1 MATSSNLSPPPP
13 NWSAAADARLRAGA
27 AMTFH
32 QRLQWNA
39 RMVAL
44 WRRWHP
50 RLAERVARERVPLR

>member
-1 MATSSNLSPPPP
+1 METLPNLPPPP
-13 NWSAAADARLRAGA
+13 ANWSAAADARLRAGA
-27 AMTFH
+27 AMSFH

-50 RLAERVARERVPLR
+50 RLAERVARERVALR